1 MPAHRLSDWL
11 ADSTLGPLCHASRHT
26 RELQR
31 IFFDSAPRPLAQ
43 ATRVRML
50 KDGTL
55 YLSAENA
62 AIAAK
67 LRQLVP
73 RLLITIRERV
83 PEVTVIRVEAQVA
96 AAESKLPTNVK
107 KKSLSIETIDNFEKA
122 AAAMPDSELK
132 SALAALAR
140 RHRRQT

>member
-1 MPAHRLSDWL
+1 MPAHRLSAWL
-11 ADSTLGPLCHASRHT
+11 ANGTLGPLCHASRHT

-67 LRQLVP
+67 LRQLAP

-96 AAESKLPTNVK
+96 TAGSKPPTNVK
-107 KKSLSIETIDNFEKA
+107 KEPLSVETIDNFEKA
-122 AAAMPDSELK
+122 AAAMPDSGLK
-132 SALAALAR
+132 SALATLAR

>member
-1 MPAHRLSDWL
+1 MPAHRLRTWL
-11 ADSTLGPLCHASRHT
+11 ANSTLGPLCDASRHT

-43 ATRVRML
+43 AARVRML

-62 AIAAK
+62 AVAAK
-67 LRQLVP
+67 LKQLVP
-73 RLLITIRERV
+73 RLLVAIRERV

-96 AAESKLPTNVK
+96 AGASELQKSAK
-107 KKSLSIETIDNFEKA
+107 KVPLTIETIDNFDKA
-122 AAAMPDSELK
+122 AAAMPESGLK
-132 SALAALAR
+132 SALVALAR
-140 RHRRQT
+140 HQRRKT

>member
-1 MPAHRLSDWL
+1 MPAHRLSTWL
-11 ADSTLGPLCHASRHT
+11 ANSTLGPLCHASRHT

-43 ATRVRML
+43 AA
-50 KDGTL
+50 
-55 YLSAENA
+55 S
-62 AIAAK
+62 AAK
-67 LRQLVP
+67 LRQLAP

-96 AAESKLPTNVK
+96 TGGSALSSHPK
-107 KKSLSIETIDNFEKA
+107 KKPLTIETIGNFEKA
-122 AAAMPDSELK
+122 AAAMPESELR

-140 RHRRQT
+140 RHRRQS

>member
-1 MPAHRLSDWL
+1 
-11 ADSTLGPLCHASRHT
+11 
-26 RELQR
+26 
-31 IFFDSAPRPLAQ
+31 
-43 ATRVRML
+43 ML

-96 AAESKLPTNVK
+96 AAGSKLPTNVK
-107 KKSLSIETIDNFEKA
+107 KSPLSIETIDNLEKA
-122 AAAMPDSELK
+122 AAAMPDSGLK

>member
-1 MPAHRLSDWL
+1 MPAHRLSAWL
-11 ADSTLGPLCHASRHT
+11 ANGTLGPLCHASRHT

-62 AIAAK
+62 AVAAK
-67 LRQLVP
+67 LKQLVP
-73 RLLITIRERV
+73 RLLVAIRERV

-96 AAESKLPTNVK
+96 AGASDLQKNAK
-107 KKSLSIETIDNFEKA
+107 KAPLTIETIDNFDKA
-122 AAAMPDSELK
+122 AAAMAESGLK
-132 SALAALAR
+132 SALVALAR
-140 RHRRQT
+140 HHRSKT

>member
-1 MPAHRLSDWL
+1 MPAHRLSTWL
-11 ADSTLGPLCHASRHT
+11 ANSTLGPLCHASRHT

-31 IFFDSAPRPLAQ
+31 IFSDSAPRPLAQ

-67 LRQLVP
+67 LRQLAP

-96 AAESKLPTNVK
+96 TGGSALSSHPK
-107 KKSLSIETIDNFEKA
+107 KKPLTIETIGNFEKA
-122 AAAMPDSELK
+122 AAAMPESGLR

-140 RHRRQT
+140 RHRRQS

>member
-1 MPAHRLSDWL
+1 
-11 ADSTLGPLCHASRHT
+11 
-26 RELQR
+26 
-31 IFFDSAPRPLAQ
+31 
-43 ATRVRML
+43 ML

-73 RLLITIRERV
+73 RLLIAIRERV
-83 PEVTVIRVEAQVA
+83 PEVTVIRVEAQVGA
-96 AAESKLPTNVK
+96 GGSEPPANPK
-107 KKSLSIETIDNFEKA
+107 KKSLAIETIDKFEEA
-122 AAAMPDSELK
+122 AAAMPESGLK

-140 RHRRQT
+140 HQRRQS

>member
-1 MPAHRLSDWL
+1 MPAHRLSTWL
-11 ADSTLGPLCHASRHT
+11 ANSTLGPLCDASRHT

-62 AIAAK
+62 AVAAK
-67 LRQLVP
+67 LKQLVP
-73 RLLITIRERV
+73 RLLIAIRERV
-83 PEVTVIRVEAQVA
+83 PDVTVIRVEAQVA
-96 AAESKLPTNVK
+96 TGASELRENAK
-107 KKSLSIETIDNFEKA
+107 KIPLTIETIDNLDKA
-122 AAAMPDSELK
+122 AAAMPESEVK

-140 RHRRQT
+140 HHRHKA